1 MYQDVVTFNHNFGII
16 PEREV
21 PFDMDVLQKK
31 PDIVSF
37 CIKLIR
43 EEVRELRDSITQGD
57 FVEMI
62 DALGDILYVVY
73 GMCCRIGYVPT
84 PRDNSLV
91 FPASHVNKN
100 IISENSELVH
110 YYLKCISDYT
120 EKVAEAS
127 VSDEPLSIHTVTS
140 CLESIVSYVRAL
152 TAVTGVDLQQVFTL
166 IHENNMSKMCKTE
179 EEAKLTVTKYQESG
193 TYDTPTYRKSPDNS
207 HYVVFND
214 SDKKVLKAA
223 GYMPVDLSPAINRE

>member
-1 MYQDVVTFNHNFGII
+1 MYSDVVTFNHNFGII
-16 PEREV
+16 PEREI
-21 PFDMDVLQKK
+21 PFDVEILQKK
-31 PDIVSF
+31 PDTISF
-37 CIKLIR
+37 CVKLIR
-43 EEVRELRDSITQGD
+43 EEVRELHDAIHSGD

-91 FPASHVNKN
+91 FPAASVNKN
-100 IISENSELVH
+100 IISENSELVL

-127 VSDEPLSIHTVTS
+127 VSDGPLSIHAVTAG
-140 CLESIVSYVRAL
+140 LESIVSYIRAL
-152 TAVTGVDLQQVFTL
+152 TAVTGVDLQHVFTL
-166 IHENNMSKMCKTE
+166 IHDNNMSKMCKTE
-179 EEAKLTVTKYQESG
+179 EEAKLSVIKYQELG
-193 TYDTPTYRKSPDNS
+193 TYDSPTYRKSPDHS
-207 HYVVFND
+207 RYVVYNG

-223 GYMPVDLSPAINRE
+223 GYIPVDLLPAINKE